1 MLCKLWHRSLTS
13 SRILRA
19 NCNTFSLTLEVN
31 SSGETLSKPLSKK
44 ATHGNRVY
52 FFPLTSHTLRAHAIA
67 ALQRASE
74 HKRIHSDA
82 DTHNAHENT
91 LSQVRRT
98 TTASQGPRAKMAL
111 LLSLGILEISKV
123 PLVGFYQDEETR
135 PKCTR
140 WVLFMRTVLTIR
152 THSHECYSFT

>member
-1 MLCKLWHRSLTS
+1 MAQKLNLLAG
-13 SRILRA
+13 RILRA

-52 FFPLTSHTLRAHAIA
+52 FFPLTSHALRAHAIA

-74 HKRIHSDA
+74 RA
-82 DTHNAHENT
+82 EEDTHNAHENT
-91 LSQVRRT
+91 LSQVRGS

-123 PLVGFYQDEETR
+123 PLVGFYRDEES
-135 PKCTR
+135 KANCTR
-140 WVLFMRTVLTIR
+140 WVFFMRTVLTMR
-152 THSHECYSFT
+152 THSHERYLFT